1 MKILC
6 VGYRKWA
13 LSIYD
18 KLKCNSNHE
27 FYIIK
32 SEIDF
37 DESKVKNYRPDIILF
52 YGWSKIVKKNII
64 ENYNCI
70 MLHPSPLPKYR
81 GGSPIQNQIINDEKK
96 SAVSL
101 FLMGEGLDDG
111 PILKQKRYSL
121 TGNLSDI
128 FNRII
133 KIGYSLTME
142 ILNEGLNPIEQNHS
156 KATIFKRRKSE
167 ESEITIEEIQNKPAR
182 YLYNK
187 VRMLQDPYPNAFI
200 RAGDNK
206 KIFVTIAHIEE

>member
-121 TGNLSDI
+121 KGNLSDI

>member
-52 YGWSKIVKKNII
+52 YGWSKIVNKNII